1 MFTHSDVFVNPID
14 AEADFSQFRKEQ
26 SKVIH
31 LASLPYD
38 VTQTELE
45 SWFSIQD
52 ITPIALLTIKFPD
65 VYQKPS
71 GSGFAI
77 FSTHEDAKIGLEM
90 NGKVLCDRIIEVNP
104 SSDRVIEAI
113 GAILSSF
120 PTCGQLLDSQFCD
133 AENTSKIL
141 PIRNTILDWNAKT
154 FIMGIIN
161 VVPYGFG
168 LFTSADDVANH
179 AEKLMY
185 EGADIIDI
193 CGISTKSNG
202 DVISVE
208 EEISCVIPIIK
219 AIKSKKSDHV
229 IISINTFRSEVA
241 RKAIETGADLINDIS
256 GFTQYDDV
264 ISEINNE
271 LYECVQNAIESGV
284 KCWNIIV
291 GPGIGFAKN
300 YEQNYEILRRLKEF
314 NGKDSKLKGFPCLVR
329 LSSEDFIESTSN
341 KKKYGTAA
349 VCAASIAGGA
359 NIIRVHDVVEMAVV
373 SQILTEFCI
382 WYIDITIPGTGSN
395 NTIMFGER

>member
-1 MFTHSDVFVNPID
+1 
-14 AEADFSQFRKEQ
+14 
-26 SKVIH
+26 
-31 LASLPYD
+31 
-38 VTQTELE
+38 
-45 SWFSIQD
+45 
-52 ITPIALLTIKFPD
+52 
-65 VYQKPS
+65 
-71 GSGFAI
+71 
-77 FSTHEDAKIGLEM
+77 
-90 NGKVLCDRIIEVNP
+90 
-104 SSDRVIEAI
+104 
-113 GAILSSF
+113 
-120 PTCGQLLDSQFCD
+120 TCGQLLDSQFCD

-256 GFTQYDDV
+256 EANVPVCLQHIRGDLKTMKGFTQYDDV

-373 SQILTEFCI
+373 SQVSDNI
-382 WYIDITIPGTGSN
+382 WEKK
-395 NTIMFGER
+395 F